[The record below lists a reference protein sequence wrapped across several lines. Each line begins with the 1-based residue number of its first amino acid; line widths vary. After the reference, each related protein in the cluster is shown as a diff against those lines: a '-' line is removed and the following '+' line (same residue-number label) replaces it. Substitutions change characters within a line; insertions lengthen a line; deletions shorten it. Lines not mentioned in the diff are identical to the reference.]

1 MFSNQSS
8 HALRLHLLFF
18 ALPFLPKKKKAKV
31 ELVLKVKSEDI
42 EQCEADFEAIESL
55 MQKIM
60 QYNFLIKKND
70 FNTML
75 SQLASD
81 EPQQKQL
88 KDLIDNYQR
97 QRFSGQSISP
107 EDLLSQLK
115 KAFKEIQS

>member
-1 MFSNQSS
+1 
-8 HALRLHLLFF
+8 
-18 ALPFLPKKKKAKV
+18 
-31 ELVLKVKSEDI
+31 
-42 EQCEADFEAIESL
+42 
-55 MQKIM
+55 M

-81 EPQQKQL
+81 DPQQKQL
-88 KDLIDNYQR
+88 KDLIENYQR

-115 KAFKEIQS
+115 KTFKEIQS